1 MTVHAFRPQSSE
13 PNNLSEGPASSVKG
27 VSGATGSKNL
37 GDFITFNDRTLADKW
52 SGKTVPMS
60 DLYEAYIESRIDIPA
75 EKWEA
80 FFNAR
85 HSLVSFKLTPGHFK
99 WAATNFF
106 PEALIHSK
114 SQDSRIVGEHYNRGN
129 DFFSWCLG
137 EAMVYT
143 AAWYETPE
151 TSLEDAQYKKI
162 DRCCE
167 KLQLKKGET
176 LLDIGCGWGTFV
188 ARAARE
194 FGAKTRGVTLAQE
207 QVDFGTDRIKKYGV
221 QDIAKVEVCDYRNVR
236 GTFDKIVSLEMV
248 EHVGIKNL
256 DTYFAKVHDLLE
268 DDGLFVLQWT
278 GIRGLNNP
286 QNPFT
291 ALSLRPE
298 DLIWAL
304 FMARYIFP
312 GADASLPLSGM
323 LRAAEDAGF
332 EIRDVENMSSHYIR
346 TLRAWRDHWVSN
358 KEAVIKAYGERWYRL
373 WYFFLHWSA
382 LIGDQ
387 GTGFTYQVT
396 MHKNH
401 EKFDRSTSPRRI

>member
-1 MTVHAFRPQSSE
+1 MSSLTDFLTFS
-13 PNNLSEGPASSVKG
+13 NAS
-27 VSGATGSKNL
+27 
-37 GDFITFNDRTLADKW
+37 LASQW
-52 SGKTVPMS
+52 SAKKPPMS
-60 DLYEAYIESRIDIPA
+60 DVYEAYIDGQLDIPA
-75 EKWEA
+75 DKWEP

-85 HSLVSFKLTPGHFK
+85 HDLVTFGLTPGHFK
-99 WAATNFF
+99 WAATNFL
-106 PEALIHSK
+106 PEVLLHSK
-114 SQDSRIVGEHYNRGN
+114 GQDSRIVGEHYNRGN
-129 DFFSWCLG
+129 DFFGWCLG

-151 TSLEDAQYKKI
+151 TTLEQAQYKKI

-167 KLQLKKGET
+167 KLRLKKGET

-194 FGAKTRGVTLAQE
+194 FGANTHGVTLAKE
-207 QVDFGTDRIKKYGV
+207 QVDFGTDRIKAYGV
-221 QDIAKVEVCDYRNVR
+221 SDHARVEVCDYRNVT
-236 GTFDKIVSLEMV
+236 GQYDKIVSLEMV

-256 DTYFAKVHDLLE
+256 PIYFDKVNKLLK

-278 GIRGLNNP
+278 GIRNLYKP
-286 QNPFT
+286 QNPLS

-312 GADASLPLSGM
+312 GADASLPLSAM
-323 LRAAEDAGF
+323 LRAAEDEGF
-332 EIRDVENMSSHYIR
+332 EIDDVENMSSHYIR
-346 TLRAWRDHWVSN
+346 TLRDWRDLWVSN
-358 KEAVIKAYGERWYRL
+358 KEAVTKAYGQRWYRL

-382 LIGDQ
+382 LIGEQ
-387 GTGFTYQVT
+387 GSGFTYQVT

-401 EKFDRSTSPRRI
+401 ERFDRSQKTRKA

>member
-1 MTVHAFRPQSSE
+1 LTVHAFRPQSSE
-13 PNNLSEGPASSVKG
+13 PKNLSEGPESSIKG

-37 GDFITFNDRTLADKW
+37 SDFITFNDRTLADKW
-52 SGKTVPMS
+52 SGKAVPMS

-75 EKWEA
+75 DKWDA

-85 HSLVSFKLTPGHFK
+85 HNLVSFKLTPGHFK

-167 KLQLKKGET
+167 KLELKKGET

-194 FGAKTRGVTLAQE
+194 FGAKTLGVTLAQE

-221 QDIAKVEVCDYRNVR
+221 EDLAKVKVCDYRNVR

-278 GIRGLNNP
+278 GIRGLNSP

-312 GADASLPLSGM
+312 GADASLPVSGM
-323 LRAAEDAGF
+323 LRAAENAGF
-332 EIRDVENMSSHYIR
+332 EIQDVERMSSHYIL

-382 LIGDQ
+382 LMGDQ

-396 MHKNH
+396 MHKNR
-401 EKFDRSTSPRRI
+401 EKFDRTKSTRKI

>member
-13 PNNLSEGPASSVKG
+13 PKNLSEGPESSIKG

-52 SGKTVPMS
+52 SGKAVPMS

-75 EKWEA
+75 DKWEA

-207 QVDFGTDRIKKYGV
+207 QVDFGTERIKNYGV

-256 DTYFAKVHDLLE
+256 DTYFTKVHDLLE

-358 KEAVIKAYGERWYRL
+358 KEAVVKAYGERWYRL

-396 MHKNH
+396 LHKNH
-401 EKFDRSTSPRRI
+401 EKFDRTKSPRKI

>member
-396 MHKNH
+396 MYKNH

>member
-1 MTVHAFRPQSSE
+1 MSVHAFRSQSSD
-13 PNNLSEGPASSVKG
+13 PKNLSEGPESSVKSAPG
-27 VSGATGSKNL
+27 KAPRNL
-37 GDFITFNDRTLADKW
+37 SEVITFNDRSLASKW
-52 SGKTVPMS
+52 SGKPVPMS
-60 DLYEAYIESRIDIPA
+60 DLYEAYIDSKIDIPA
-75 EKWEA
+75 DKWDA
-80 FFNAR
+80 FFDAR
-85 HSLVSFKLTPGHFK
+85 HDLVSFKLTPGHFK

-129 DFFSWCLG
+129 DFFGWCLG

-151 TSLEDAQYKKI
+151 TTLEQAQYKKI

-167 KLQLKKGET
+167 KMNLKKGET

-194 FGAKTRGVTLAQE
+194 FGAKTLGVTLAQE

-221 QDIAKVEVCDYRNVR
+221 EELATVKVCDYRNVQ
-236 GTFDKIVSLEMV
+236 GKFDKIVSLEMV

-256 DTYFAKVHDLLE
+256 DTYFEKVHSLLE
-268 DDGLFVLQWT
+268 DDGTFVLQWT

-332 EIRDVENMSSHYIR
+332 EIQDVENMSSHYIR

-358 KEAVIKAYGERWYRL
+358 KEAVVKAYGERWYRL

-401 EKFDRSTSPRRI
+401 EKFNRTVPLRKV